1 MYIVSVDLRV
11 KPDKVHEFIRLSMDN
26 ATHSREEPG
35 CLRFDVLRLEN
46 EPDRFLFHEVYM
58 SSDDLKTHQTTE
70 HYARWKE
77 KVPPL
82 LAEPRTSRRFVNVDP
97 PDSRW

>member
-70 HYARWKE
+70 HYARWKSE
-77 KVPPL
+77 IEALCKV
-82 LAEPRTSRRFVNVDP
+82 PRTSEKFTTLDP
-97 PDSRW
+97 SPYV